1 MKISEKRGCFSG
13 GVWENGTGKVTDY
26 VLDTHTCVYSLLN
39 PGKLGKSARSAL
51 EKVEYG
57 KGTAWIPAAVVAEIV
72 ILRELGRIKIGL
84 PELETAMERAPCL
97 RFLPL
102 DLKQLEEFAVHVT
115 IRDPFDRLILSAT
128 RALGAKLITKD
139 SRLRES
145 GTVKTVW
152 D

>member
-1 MKISEKRGCFSG
+1 MADF
-13 GVWENGTGKVTDY
+13 
-26 VLDTHTCVYSLLN
+26 VLDTHTCVYSLLS
-39 PGKLGKSARSAL
+39 PGKLGKSARKEL
-51 EKVEYG
+51 ERIESG

-72 ILRELGRIKIGL
+72 ILRELRRIKIGL
-84 PELETAMERAPCL
+84 PEIKTAVEQAPCL

-102 DLKQLEEFAVHVT
+102 DMRQLEEFAVHVT
-115 IRDPFDRLILSAT
+115 VRDPFDRLILGAT

-145 GTVKTVW
+145 GVVQTIW